1 MAIFEHL
8 PDTLRNMFDE
18 GLDEVLIFAIIFI
31 IIIISGID
39 SDSADNLGMLPLVVI
54 AIFLFLFV
62 GLSRSEDAGA

>member
-8 PDTLRNMFDE
+8 PDTLRRMFDE
-18 GLDEVLIFAIIFI
+18 GLDEVLIFAVIFI

-39 SDSADNLGMLPLVVI
+39 SDSADSLGILPLVVI

-62 GLSRSEDAGA
+62 GLYRNGDAAE

>member
-8 PDTLRNMFDE
+8 PDTLRRMFDE
-18 GLDEVLIFAIIFI
+18 GLDEVLIFAVIFI

-39 SDSADNLGMLPLVVI
+39 SDSADSLGILPLVVI

-62 GLSRSEDAGA
+62 GLYRSEDAAE

>member
-8 PDTLRNMFDE
+8 PDTLRKMFDE
-18 GLDEVLIFAIIFI
+18 GLDEVLIFAVIFI

-39 SDSADNLGMLPLVVI
+39 SDSADSLGILPLVVI

-62 GLSRSEDAGA
+62 GLYRSEDAAE